1 MNSTISLRDKA
12 PRSKFSLRF
21 VTTLAVMLAAAC
33 SFGSTVTTIAVPSPG
48 MKKEVPATVILPDAY
63 QKEGVRLP
71 VLYLL
76 HGYSDNNLGWVTRT
90 PVKDLADQYG
100 IIVVCPDAAYSSWYF
115 DSPEDPAWRYETF
128 VSKEL
133 VTEIDKRYRTL
144 PKRESRAIAGLSM
157 GGHGAMFLAIRH
169 PDTFSVAVCLSGGV
183 DLRPFPDNW
192 DIAKR
197 LGTLKDHP
205 DRWTANS
212 VVTLAE
218 TLPPGELA
226 ISIDCGVDDFFITV
240 NRNLHQLL
248 LTRKV
253 PHDYTE
259 RPGSHGWEYWANA
272 IKYQMLF
279 MSDHLAR

>member
-1 MNSTISLRDKA
+1 MNKTKITSRSAFGLR
-12 PRSKFSLRF
+12 L
-21 VTTLAVMLAAAC
+21 TTALVVMFTAAC
-33 SFGSTVTTIAVPSPG
+33 AFSATVITIAVPSPG
-48 MKKEVPATVILPDAY
+48 MKKDVPTTVILPDAY

-76 HGYSDNNLGWVTRT
+76 HGFSDNNQTWVSRT
-90 PVKDLADQYG
+90 SIKDMADQNG

-115 DSPEDPAWRYETF
+115 DSPANPVWRYETF

-133 VTEIDKRYRTL
+133 VADIDKRYRTL
-144 PKRESRAIAGLSM
+144 PKRESRAIAGQSM

-169 PDTFSVAVCLSGGV
+169 PDTFSVVVCLSGGV

-205 DRWTANS
+205 ERWTANS
-212 VVTLAE
+212 VITLAE

-226 ISIDCGVDDFFITV
+226 ISIDCGTDDFFITV

-248 LTRKV
+248 VTRKV

-259 RPGSHGWEYWANA
+259 RPGSHGWKYWANA

-279 MSDHLAR
+279 ISDHLAR

>member
-1 MNSTISLRDKA
+1 MYSTPSLYNKA
-12 PRSKFSLRF
+12 SRAVFGLRL
-21 VTTLAVMLAAAC
+21 TIALAVMLTTAC
-33 SFGSTVTTIAVPSPG
+33 AFSATVSTIAVPSPG
-48 MKKEVPATVILPDAY
+48 MKKDVPATVILPNSY
-63 QKEGVRLP
+63 QKDDIRLP

-76 HGYSDNNLGWVTRT
+76 HGYSDNHQTWVSRT
-90 PVKDLADQYG
+90 PVKELADQYG

-144 PKRESRAIAGLSM
+144 PKRESRAIAGQSM
-157 GGHGAMFLAIRH
+157 GGHGALFLAIRH
-169 PDTFSVAVCLSGGV
+169 RETFSVAVCLSGGV

-197 LGTLKDHP
+197 LGTLKEHP
-205 DRWTANS
+205 DRWAANS
-212 VVTLAE
+212 VITLAE
-218 TLPPGELA
+218 TLPPSELA
-226 ISIDCGVDDFFITV
+226 ISIDCGADDFFITV

-248 LTRKV
+248 VTRKV

-279 MSDHLAR
+279 ISNHLAR